1 MRRPSLTIA
10 MVLSLVM
17 VLTAGSD
24 LRAQSGE
31 PGSFNTYSLGDLVVS
46 AERPDTREVATVNVI
61 TAEEIEATNSK
72 SVTEALRFAPGV
84 MVTTGRKNE
93 PEIQVH
99 GLGQEKTLVLI
110 DGVPYYET
118 NYGYLNLDQIPTD
131 IIARIEVTKGAPSVL
146 YGANA
151 QIAVINIITKTA
163 GDKPSFT
170 VTGEIGEAG
179 TYKLSV
185 SNGMKLGN
193 FNYWFNYTRRESEGW
208 RLSDDFQPKV
218 GTITRG
224 SGRAA
229 VATDTVMEDG
239 GFRNNSDKRSDSL
252 WVRVGAEP
260 SPLSE
265 YYINFHM
272 IGSERGFPPDL
283 DEERV
288 YPDQPAFSFLGRYNK
303 YDDLGADFSGRQQFG
318 SMFTLKAKIFY
329 HSHED
334 DYVSYDDLTYE
345 EKEELAVSTYK
356 DYFFGTSLIGELDFN
371 PQHALRFSF
380 HYKGDS
386 HKERNDRYLPFAS
399 MFSHT
404 YSLGAE
410 YDYQSGGRLGLVAGV
425 SYDWVDV
432 SKAQAAQTDRRGNLT
447 SLDDLQTPDVMS
459 ELDPMVGLTY
469 SLSDSTRL
477 FGSTAIK
484 TRFPTLSQLYSS
496 RSGNRDLQAE
506 KSTNYTFGLAQKF
519 GRIAELEAS
528 VFYHDITDW
537 ISRDGPE
544 MDNIYR
550 NYANI
555 RIMGVEVTAHA
566 RPTDNLTLTADC
578 TLSQGSD
585 ESEGRV
591 TDKITRLPDI
601 KAGLGVSYLIPVVL
615 TKIDLRGLYEGETYS
630 QLPTP
635 QDPTLEEEKTDSHFL
650 VNTRISKELFDHFEA
665 YLAVENLFDVDYES
679 ETSFPGPGRNW
690 FLGVTARY

>member
-1 MRRPSLTIA
+1 MRRPSLTVA
-10 MVLSLVM
+10 MVLTLVM
-17 VLTAGSD
+17 VLTAWSD

-31 PGSFNTYSLGDLVVS
+31 PDSFSTYSLGDLVVS
-46 AERPDTREVATVNVI
+46 AERPYTRKIATINVI

-72 SVTEALRFAPGV
+72 SVAEALRFAPGV

-99 GLGQEKTLVLI
+99 GLGQEKILVLI

-118 NYGYLNLDQIPTD
+118 SYGYLNLDQIPTD

-151 QIAVINIITKTA
+151 QIAVVNIITKTA

-170 VTGEIGEAG
+170 VTGEIGEGG
-179 TYKLSV
+179 TYKFSV
-185 SNGMKLGN
+185 SNGMKLGH
-193 FNYWFNYTRRESEGW
+193 FNYWFNYTRRQSEGW
-208 RLSDDFQPKV
+208 RMSDDFEPKV

-224 SGRAA
+224 FGRAA
-229 VATDTVMEDG
+229 TTENVVLEDG
-239 GFRNNSDKRSDSL
+239 GYRNNSDERSDSL
-252 WVRVGAEP
+252 WLRVGAEP
-260 SPLSE
+260 TPQSE

-272 IGSERGFPPDL
+272 IGSERGFPPSTD
-283 DEERV
+283 DERV
-288 YPDQPAFSFLGRYNK
+288 FPDPPAFSNLARFNK
-303 YDDLGADFSGRQQFG
+303 YDDWGADFSGRQQFG

-334 DYVSYDDLTYE
+334 DYVSYEDLTYE

-371 PQHALRFSF
+371 PRHALRFSF

-404 YSLGAE
+404 YSLGTE
-410 YDYQSGGRLGLVAGV
+410 YDYRSEGGLGAVAGV

-447 SLDDLQTPDVMS
+447 SLDDLQTPDVKS
-459 ELDPMVGLTY
+459 ELNPMVGLTY

-477 FGSTAIK
+477 FGSVAIK

-519 GRIAELEAS
+519 GQVADLEAS

-555 RIMGVEVTAHA
+555 RIMGLELTGRL
-566 RPTDNLTLTADC
+566 RPTDNLTITADC

-585 ESEGRV
+585 ESQARV
-591 TDKITRLPDI
+591 TDKVTRLPDI
-601 KAGLGVSYLIPVVL
+601 KAGLGVSYLIPVIL

-635 QDPTLEEEKTDSHFL
+635 QDPTLEEDKTDSHFL
-650 VNTRISKELFDHFEA
+650 VNARISKEIFNHFEV
-665 YLAVENLFDVDYES
+665 YFAVDNLFDVDYES
-679 ETSFPGPGRNW
+679 ETAFPGPGRNCL
-690 FLGVTARY
+690 LGVTARY

>member
-1 MRRPSLTIA
+1 MRRINLKVL
-10 MVLSLVM
+10 MVLSLVLM
-17 VLTAGSD
+17 LASGSD
-24 LRAQSGE
+24 LWAQSDQ

-46 AERPDTREVATVNVI
+46 AERPYTREVATVNVI

-72 SVTEALRFAPGV
+72 SVAEALRFAPGI

-99 GLGQEKTLVLI
+99 GLGQEKILVLI

-118 NYGYLNLDQIPTD
+118 SYGYLNLDQIPTD

-151 QIAVINIITKTA
+151 QIAVVNIITKTA

-170 VTGEIGEAG
+170 VNGEIGEAG
-179 TYKLSV
+179 TYKFSL

-193 FNYWFNYTRRESEGW
+193 FNYWFNYTRRQSEGW
-208 RLSDDFQPKV
+208 RMSDDFKPKV
-218 GTITRG
+218 GAITRG
-224 SGRAA
+224 FGRAA
-229 VATDTVMEDG
+229 TTENVILEDG
-239 GFRNNSDKRSDSL
+239 GFRNNSDEKSDSL
-252 WVRVGAEP
+252 WLRVGAEP
-260 SPLSE
+260 TPRSE

-272 IGSERGFPPDL
+272 IGSERGFPPSTND
-283 DEERV
+283 ERV
-288 YPDQPAFSFLGRYNK
+288 FPDAPAFSNLARFNK
-303 YDDLGADFSGRQQFG
+303 YDDWGADFSGSQKFG

-334 DYVSYDDLTYE
+334 DYVSYEDLTYD

-371 PQHALRFSF
+371 PRHALRFSF

-404 YSLGAE
+404 YSLGVE
-410 YDYQSGGRLGLVAGV
+410 YDYRSEGGLGLVAGT

-447 SLDDLQTPDVMS
+447 SLDDLETPDVKS
-459 ELDPMVGLTY
+459 ELNPMVGLTY

-477 FGSTAIK
+477 FGSVAIK

-519 GRIAELEAS
+519 GQVADLEAS
-528 VFYHDITDW
+528 FFYHDITDW

-555 RIMGVEVTAHA
+555 KIMGLELIGRL

-585 ESEGRV
+585 ESQGRV
-591 TDKITRLPDI
+591 TDKVTRLPDI
-601 KAGLGVSYLIPVVL
+601 KAGLGVSYLIPLVL
-615 TKIDLRGLYEGETYS
+615 TKLDLRGLYEGETYS

-635 QDPTLEEEKTDSHFL
+635 QDPAAEELKTDPHFL
-650 VNTRISKELFDHFEA
+650 VNARISKEIFNHFEV
-665 YLAVENLFDVDYES
+665 YFAVDNLFDVDYES
-679 ETSFPGPGRNW
+679 ETAFPGPGRNCL
-690 FLGVTARY
+690 LGVTARY